1 MSDSVDCSTP
11 GFPVVHYLP
20 GFAQTHVHWVGDAI
34 QPAHLLLPSSPFIL
48 LLFAVGGV
56 QLPSPT
62 LCDPMD
68 GSTPCLPVPIHLLE
82 FNQVHVHGIS
92 DAIQPSH
99 PLTPSSPP
107 ALNLS
112 QHQGLFHASSVHIRW
127 PKYWSFSFIISP
139 SSEYSGFNS
148 LKIDWF
154 YLSAAQGT
162 LRSLLQPHS
171 LKASSLQCSAFFMVQ
186 LSCCTRPLGRP

>member
-1 MSDSVDCSTP
+1 MEFPCICMSDSVDCSTP

-68 GSTPCLPVPIHLLE
+68 GSTPCLPVPLHLLE

-112 QHQGLFHASSVHIRW
+112 QHQGLFHASSVHIR
-127 PKYWSFSFIISP
+127 
-139 SSEYSGFNS
+139 
-148 LKIDWF
+148 
-154 YLSAAQGT
+154 
-162 LRSLLQPHS
+162 
-171 LKASSLQCSAFFMVQ
+171 
-186 LSCCTRPLGRP
+186 